1 MTILNILIYLL
12 ILFITIFFVYFANK
26 LLNKLG
32 LLITFI
38 VMSTISFLLS
48 FKYITLSTISL
59 CSNSITYVTM
69 FTSLYLLLEKTNKK
83 EVKKIAQLNFII
95 NIFTAIMLF
104 LMTYHTQSLTDSI
117 SINMRNVF
125 MNNQRIL
132 LVYPLI
138 ILITSYFIIFM
149 YEKIKKLYEIPFIT
163 TVTTFMLVGLIEGI
177 VSNLL
182 IYGQILSFKIIIR
195 LILST
200 YMIRLITTVI
210 YSFVLAF
217 MKKEGV
223 TK

>member
-125 MNNQRIL
+125 MNDQRIL

>member
-1 MTILNILIYLL
+1 MNILIYLL